1 METLRRGGPSPL
13 WVQAGA
19 WVRGCLEGMGLDDK
33 MDNKTDSFA
42 GKAKETVGKATGDD
56 ELEAQGKGDQV
67 KADLKD
73 GVEKI
78 KDAFKK

>member
-1 METLRRGGPSPL
+1 MRGRANLR
-13 WVQAGA
+13 A
-19 WVRGCLEGMGLDDK
+19 CLERMGLDDK
-33 MDNKTDSFA
+33 ISNKGESFG
-42 GKAKETVGKATGDD
+42 GKAKEAVGKATGDE
-56 ELEAQGKGDQV
+56 ELENQGKGDQV